1 MVVPNLYTVI
11 QMKGEVHKCDCLK
24 LMIQAYLLVAFF
36 KIFFIKH
43 VSLGGFF

>member
-24 LMIQAYLLVAFF
+24 LMIQDYLLVVFF